1 MPDEP
6 LHQPDPPQRRR
17 PRYSGTHPRR
27 FEHKYKEL
35 DPQRYADIT
44 QHVRAQGRTP
54 AGTHVPILVRELLE
68 CVAAAPGEVA
78 VDCTLGYGG
87 HALEIIARLAPGG
100 CFIGIDVDAAEL
112 TRTRERLIARGAVPP
127 ESPDAP
133 SIHASDSQPPTPL
146 GAMASQPNRAPD
158 RVDWAPRGAGVRL
171 EFVHGSFAGLPRVL
185 AGLGLAGADVIY
197 ADLGV
202 SSMQIDDP
210 RRGFSYKHDGP
221 LDMRMDARIARSAA
235 DWVRLLSREKLA
247 AALAELADEPA
258 AEAVAEAIV
267 AARQVRAIETT
278 RALARVIAQAAPAD
292 ADAAVTRCFQALRVL
307 VNNEQSALRELLRVV
322 PECLN
327 PGGRLALIAFHSGE
341 DRLIK
346 HALRASLDS
355 GVYSEIAAEPLRPSA
370 EEQRAN
376 PRSRPARLR
385 WARRG
390 RATAG

>member
-6 LHQPDPPQRRR
+6 QHPPDPPPRRR
-17 PRYSGTHPRR
+17 PRYAGTHPRR

-35 DPQRYADIT
+35 DPQRYSDIT
-44 QHVRAQGRTP
+44 EHVRAQGRTP
-54 AGTHVPILVRELLE
+54 AGTHVPILVRELLD
-68 CVAAAPGEVA
+68 CLAPAPGEIA

-87 HALEIIARLAPGG
+87 HAAEIIPRLAPGG

-112 TRTRERLIARGAVPP
+112 ARSRARLSVQEATLARESLDGPT
-127 ESPDAP
+127 SGT
-133 SIHASDSQPPTPL
+133 SGSQPAATPNSVASERDRAVNRHDSAAP
-146 GAMASQPNRAPD
+146 GAS
-158 RVDWAPRGAGVRL
+158 VRL

-185 AGLGLAGADVIY
+185 AGLGVAGADVIY

-221 LDMRMDARIARSAA
+221 LDMRMDARIARTAA
-235 DWVRLLSREKLA
+235 DWVESLPREKLA

-258 AEAVAEAIV
+258 ADAVAEAIV
-267 AARQVRAIETT
+267 AAKQVRAIETT
-278 RALARVIAQAAPAD
+278 RALARVIAQAAPSD
-292 ADAAVTRCFQALRVL
+292 ADAAVARCFQALRML
-307 VNNEQSALRELLRVV
+307 VNNERSALRELLRVV
-322 PECLN
+322 PGCLN

-346 HALRASLDS
+346 HALRAGLDS
-355 GVYSEIAAEPLRPSA
+355 GVFAEIAAEPLRPSA

-385 WARRG
+385 WARSG
-390 RATAG
+390 PAPG